1 MRTTEE
7 PKTMTRS
14 PIRRAFFFL
23 FTFSL
28 PVLVMGC
35 PKKPVPV
42 EDAGEPA
49 PAASPTVANLA
60 PLGDDGGDEG
70 GDASDG
76 GKKWVGP
83 SVNPNQQK
91 IKACCNAMRATH
103 DPMLMAVAGQCDTFA
118 AQVGPSGSDPAFAQ
132 LRAILKGQKLPGAC
146 SGM

>member
-1 MRTTEE
+1 MPRL
-7 PKTMTRS
+7 PV
-14 PIRRAFFFL
+14 RRALFL
-23 FTFSL
+23 AFTFSL
-28 PVLVMGC
+28 PLLVLGC

-42 EDAGEPA
+42 EDAGDPA

-60 PLGDDGGDEG
+60 PLTDDGGDEG

-76 GKKWVGP
+76 GKHWGP
-83 SVNPNQQK
+83 GPAVNPNQMK

-103 DPMLMAVAGQCDTFA
+103 DPMFTAAAMQCDLLA

>member
-1 MRTTEE
+1 MPRL
-7 PKTMTRS
+7 PV
-14 PIRRAFFFL
+14 RRAFFL
-23 FTFSL
+23 AFTFSL
-28 PVLVMGC
+28 PLLALGC

-60 PLGDDGGDEG
+60 PLTDDGGDEG

-76 GKKWVGP
+76 GRHWGP
-83 SVNPNQQK
+83 GPNVNPNQMK

-103 DPMLMAVAGQCDTFA
+103 DPTFMAVAIQCDA
-118 AQVGPSGSDPAFAQ
+118 LASQVGPSGSDPAFAQ
-132 LRAILKGQKLPGAC
+132 LRAILRGQKLPGAC

>member
-1 MRTTEE
+1 MMS
-7 PKTMTRS
+7 MTRS
-14 PIRRAFFFL
+14 NLRRSLFFVIS
-23 FTFSL
+23 FSL
-28 PVLVMGC
+28 PVVLLGC

-49 PAASPTVANLA
+49 PAATPSVAQLA
-60 PLGDDGGDEG
+60 PLTDDGGDEG

-76 GKKWVGP
+76 GAKKWVGP

-103 DPMLMAVAGQCDTFA
+103 DPTMMAVAGTCDMLA

>member
-1 MRTTEE
+1 
-7 PKTMTRS
+7 MTRS
-14 PIRRAFFFL
+14 LRSACLFA

-28 PVLVMGC
+28 PLVVLGC
-35 PKKPVPV
+35 PKKPAPV
-42 EDAGEPA
+42 EDAGEPP
-49 PAASPTVANLA
+49 PAASPSVTNLA
-60 PLGDDGGDEG
+60 PLTDDGGDEG

-76 GKKWVGP
+76 GHRWGP
-83 SVNPNQQK
+83 GPNVNPNQMK

-103 DPMLMAVAGQCDTFA
+103 DPTIMSLATMCDGLA